1 MSTVVPNFV
10 QIRGFLY
17 FGCHFGFKMATIA
30 NQNGRKMVP
39 HVLLPVNIHFHW
51 NLFIFEFLTICFN
64 FYICGHFENFKNK
77 EHNFEWWSIF
87 MSSYKRIQFGVNL
100 TFFAPWLPCCHFEF
114 FQPLKSCH
122 TLRWI
127 FLQNFMKFDERNLF
141 FLKIHPFLFPWQLRQ
156 SLSNRFR
163 FFRLISFH

>member
-1 MSTVVPNFV
+1 
-10 QIRGFLY
+10 
-17 FGCHFGFKMATIA
+17 
-30 NQNGRKMVP
+30 VP

-141 FLKIHPFLFPWQLRQ
+141 FFKIHPFLFPWQLRQ
-156 SLSNRFR
+156 SLSNRFWY
-163 FFRLISFH
+163 FWPISFH